1 MEGNKGDKVNKPRS
15 IDAFLSSTNYDELCG
30 LHLFTDS
37 AASTPSALLRVS
49 LNGLYVDADF
59 NAEFA
64 EISQRTPRGSS
75 VLAIAATILRHT
87 GGLERLRSVN
97 TGQNRLRNLL
107 F

>member
-1 MEGNKGDKVNKPRS
+1 MRKARFWKIKGLNKIIAGLEGNKGDKVNKPRS

-64 EISQRTPRGSS
+64 EIAETK
-75 VLAIAATILRHT
+75 
-87 GGLERLRSVN
+87 
-97 TGQNRLRNLL
+97 
-107 F
+107 